1 MAKKIE
7 NKTISKCLTRY
18 LDEQWDLERNME
30 KQELLNFLKRVLLD
44 GDEDTCNRLKDEV
57 RKIKERVDEAIGKE
71 KKNMERVLIRCG
83 HVVRDFESEAK
94 TRYNF

>member
-1 MAKKIE
+1 MAKQIE

-30 KQELLNFLKRVLLD
+30 KQELLNFLKRVLFD
-44 GDEDTCNRLKDEV
+44 GDDATCNRLQDEV

-71 KKNMERVLIRCG
+71 KKNMERVLMYICLL
-83 HVVRDFESEAK
+83 VRVEFFKE
-94 TRYNF
+94 